1 LLSFREQQEKI
12 IEFITSNYND
22 YLPSHLINPAYTK
35 EFLDFDRFK
44 NDFTVFVD
52 FAQID
57 FRQSPF
63 EDDCEDIEHLALK
76 VYLVHRNNQ
85 NEILQSNNLDSAYGF
100 YKMIKEKPDLVFVKE
115 ITIESIDF
123 YNWVEGNKF
132 LVVSE
137 IALSL
142 QI

>member
-1 LLSFREQQEKI
+1 MIDFKTQQKKI
-12 IEFITSNYND
+12 IEFITDNYKN
-22 YLPSHLINPAYTK
+22 YLPDNLKDYELTTS
-35 EFLDFDRFK
+35 FLDFDKFK
-44 NDFTVFVD
+44 NNFTLF
-52 FAQID
+52 ID
-57 FRQSPF
+57 FSQINFKQSNYD
-63 EDDCEDIEHLALK
+63 DDCEDIEHCSIS
-76 VYLVHRNNQ
+76 VYLVHRNNTS
-85 NEILQSNNLDSAYGF
+85 EVLQSNNLDSAFAF
-100 YKMIKEKPDLVFVKE
+100 YKMIKEKLNLIFVKE

>member
-1 LLSFREQQEKI
+1 LLSFSEQQKKI
-12 IEFITSNYND
+12 VEFIEKNYIN
-22 YLPSHLINPAYTK
+22 YLPDNITIFELTLS
-35 EFLDFDRFK
+35 FLDFDKFK
-44 NDFTVFVD
+44 SDFTVFVD
-52 FAQID
+52 FSQID
-57 FRQSPF
+57 FRQSSF
-63 EDDCEDIEHLALK
+63 DDDCEDVEHLNMK

-85 NEILQSNNLDSAYGF
+85 NEILQLKNLDSAFAF
-100 YKMIKEKPDLVFVKE
+100 YRMIKDKPDLVFVNE

-123 YNWVEGNKF
+123 YNWVEGNKY

>member
-1 LLSFREQQEKI
+1 MTFREQQEKI
-12 IEFITSNYND
+12 FDFIKDNYNN

-35 EFLDFDRFK
+35 EFLDFDK
-44 NDFTVFVD
+44 YKGNFTVFID
-52 FAQID
+52 FAKID
-57 FRQSPF
+57 FPNSNYS
-63 EDDCEDIEHLALK
+63 DDCEDIEHLNLT

-85 NEILQSNNLDSAYGF
+85 NEILQSNNLDSAYSF

-115 ITIESIDF
+115 IAIESIDF
-123 YNWVEGNKF
+123 YNWVEGQRY

-137 IALSL
+137 ITLSL